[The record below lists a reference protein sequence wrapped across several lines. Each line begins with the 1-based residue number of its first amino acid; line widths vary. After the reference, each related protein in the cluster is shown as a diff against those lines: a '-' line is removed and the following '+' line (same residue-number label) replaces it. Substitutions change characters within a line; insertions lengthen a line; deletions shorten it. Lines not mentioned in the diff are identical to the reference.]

1 MVIKINPDFMKTY
14 RFVAILMFCA
24 LVFNLNSYAGDTIA
38 LKDAVKKKMVA
49 VMIHG
54 TRPGPKALLSHKYYG
69 QCLQIDVKNLTDS
82 ALTLSLET
90 GRILDCDHD
99 SIQNMMITR
108 QLVFT
113 LDGNKSDTYKAYAMC
128 VQETKASP
136 DAHASYQIGDF
147 ADKNLLAFSKIIEKY
162 NFQDNAG
169 QNAVWVFTDNND
181 TTSIYADNM
190 DESRILKKYINK
202 YKYTSAKKIV
212 DPSDMLGE
220 PKVISTKP
228 PTITANMIWE
238 MKKSGNATMQVFDE
252 DNKLVVTVFEKQFFN
267 KGEQT
272 HLVTLSGSNITKG
285 KSYYIRL
292 KIKGSTKEEM
302 TATAE

>member
-1 MVIKINPDFMKTY
+1 MKTN
-14 RFVAILMFCA
+14 RFTAIILVCTLMFS
-24 LVFNLNSYAGDTIA
+24 LNSFAGDTIS

-54 TRPGPKALLSHKYYG
+54 TRPGPKAILSHKYYG
-69 QCLQIDVKNLTDS
+69 QCLQVDVKNLTDS
-82 ALTLSLET
+82 AITLKLET

-136 DAHASYQIGDF
+136 DAHASYQIGEF
-147 ADKNLLAFSKIIEKY
+147 ADNNLLAFSKIIEKY

-181 TTSIYADNM
+181 TTSIYANNM

-220 PKVISTKP
+220 PKILSTKA

-238 MKKSGNATMQVFDE
+238 MKKNGNATMQVFDE
-252 DNKLVVTVFEKQFFN
+252 DGKLVVTVFEKQYFS

-272 HLVTLSGSNITKG
+272 HFVTLSGSKIE
-285 KSYYIRL
+285 KSKTYYVRL
-292 KIKGSTKEEM
+292 KIKGDTKEEM
-302 TATAE
+302 TAIAE